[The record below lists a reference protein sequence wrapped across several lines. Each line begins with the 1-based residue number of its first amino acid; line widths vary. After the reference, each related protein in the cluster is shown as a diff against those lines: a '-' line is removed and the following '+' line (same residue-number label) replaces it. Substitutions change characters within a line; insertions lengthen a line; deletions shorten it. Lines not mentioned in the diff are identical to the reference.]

1 MKTLCCVMS
10 YEITKGMKSRGPIG
24 LLKKNNKSEELIL
37 KQIDSL
43 NSLFLNNDIC
53 VVTGFG
59 SEKIQKRIP
68 TNISVIVNDKFNQA
82 NQMYALKLFLNTI
95 QPETNYDGIF
105 ILTSNIIIKHL
116 KLNNLN
122 KSWILTKNNNN
133 RTKNEALLG
142 IGLDSTAKINTIFY
156 NLGTLLWCNAVYLCK
171 KDVEIIKNNL
181 DKYYDN
187 MFLFEMI
194 NKSIDEYHLNIGIN
208 TLYSNNDCIIIR
220 GPKDKHKII

>member
-24 LLKKNNKSEELIL
+24 LLKKNNKSEELIV

-43 NSLFLNNDIC
+43 NTLFLHNDIY

-59 SEKIQKRIP
+59 SEKLQKRLP
-68 TNISVIVNDKFNQA
+68 SDISVIVNDKFSHS
-82 NQMYALKLFLNTI
+82 NQMYAFKLFLNNI
-95 QPETNYDGIF
+95 QTETNYAGVF

-116 KLNNLN
+116 QLTDHNR
-122 KSWILTKNNNN
+122 SWLITKNKNN
-133 RTKNEALLG
+133 RAKEESLLG
-142 IGLDSTAKINTIFY
+142 VGLDNTQKINTIFY

-171 KDVEIIKNNL
+171 KDVEIINSNL

-194 NKSIDEYHLNIGIN
+194 NKSIDEYRLNIGIN
-208 TLYSNNDCIIIR
+208 TLCNNNDCIIIR